1 MITIPLFIR
10 RFNDSPFRHISLPP
24 WSLVAQLSAFLL
36 KYLMELD
43 TDYMR
48 QDNVLIHRS
57 AKVETGVTL
66 KGPIVI
72 GPNCFIGA
80 HAYLRAGVFLDN
92 QVSIG
97 PGCEIKSSII
107 FENSSAAHFN
117 FIGDSVIGS
126 EVNFEAG
133 AITANHYNE
142 RQDKRIFIQQNG
154 QSKDTGA
161 VKFGALIGDGCT
173 IGANAVLS
181 PGTILE
187 PNTTVGRLE
196 LVQQNPKRPSM

>member
-1 MITIPLFIR
+1 MITIPPFVR

-36 KYLMELD
+36 KYLTELD

-57 AKVETGVTL
+57 ARVEPGVRL

-80 HAYLRAGVFLDN
+80 HAYLRAGVYLDQ
-92 QVSIG
+92 QVNIG
-97 PGCEIKSSII
+97 PGCEIKSSLF

-142 RQDKRIFIQQNG
+142 RQDKRIFIQRNG

-161 VKFGALIGDGCT
+161 VKFGALIGDGCK

-196 LVQQNPKRPSM
+196 LVQQNP